1 MFVARLRLVNFRSY
15 HDATVE
21 FAPGLNI
28 IVGRNASGKT
38 NLLEGAFFALRA
50 SSPRTTK
57 DDKAVRWGAGFARA
71 EATVHRQAGAEAH
84 SFIVAYAPGQAKQ
97 VRVDGVE
104 ATSLD
109 DLRRQGSVFIFV
121 PESLLLVKG
130 SPARR
135 RAHLDAFAVAIDPAY
150 EAGLRDLNVVLKQ
163 RNAHLWRVREG
174 APGDSLD
181 AWDRQLAR
189 VALGFEERRRA
200 IVARLSASY
209 RDFAAAL
216 APDGGLF
223 SLGLVSQ
230 LDELAAGPPESGAGL
245 GPSAAGPA
253 VDADP
258 GSPREPKAA
267 SAPTVG
273 GTPLADSLER
283 AFMAA
288 LRARRPGEISR
299 AVSGFG
305 PHRDDLRF
313 AEDAA
318 AATGEGGEGGA
329 PRDLRLFG
337 SQGEQRAAVLA
348 LLLAERAV
356 AAEATGDLGALLLD
370 DVMSELDDA
379 RRRLLVSTLSA
390 GGQAIITTTNRLYFA
405 ADELA
410 RARVIDIGPEGPAI
424 DDAAPT
430 GADDAA
436 APTGADPGESAAPT
450 SADPGDARRDG

>member
-1 MFVARLRLVNFRSY
+1 
-15 HDATVE
+15 
-21 FAPGLNI
+21 
-28 IVGRNASGKT
+28 
-38 NLLEGAFFALRA
+38 
-50 SSPRTTK
+50 
-57 DDKAVRWGAGFARA
+57 
-71 EATVHRQAGAEAH
+71 
-84 SFIVAYAPGQAKQ
+84 
-97 VRVDGVE
+97 
-104 ATSLD
+104 
-109 DLRRQGSVFIFV
+109 
-121 PESLLLVKG
+121 
-130 SPARR
+130 
-135 RAHLDAFAVAIDPAY
+135 
-150 EAGLRDLNVVLKQ
+150 
-163 RNAHLWRVREG
+163 
-174 APGDSLD
+174 
-181 AWDRQLAR
+181 
-189 VALGFEERRRA
+189 
-200 IVARLSASY
+200 
-209 RDFAAAL
+209 
-216 APDGGLF
+216 
-223 SLGLVSQ
+223 
-230 LDELAAGPPESGAGL
+230 
-245 GPSAAGPA
+245 
-253 VDADP
+253 
-258 GSPREPKAA
+258 
-267 SAPTVG
+267 
-273 GTPLADSLER
+273 
-283 AFMAA
+283 MAA